1 MNTIIVTGSKIG
13 TMNHLM
19 LTYQHVK
26 EKNLCLNGFVVN
38 QNVSDGYETSN
49 LKQQIIDL
57 TGQSTYGPIPY
68 YKSFN
73 IESYIENF
81 SNFVDISSLGF
92 ENT

>member
-1 MNTIIVTGSKIG
+1 MTDRIA
-13 TMNHLM
+13 
-19 LTYQHVK
+19 
-26 EKNLCLNGFVVN
+26 
-38 QNVSDGYETSN
+38 D
-49 LKQQIIDL
+49 KQQIIDL